1 MTDILI
7 PTNKQYHKIARQV
20 KAIDE
25 SVSGD
30 YTINPTCFNASSP
43 VNRNYSLIHATS
55 DIVIMIDDDIWG
67 FFPGWADK
75 LIEPFSDLN
84 VVMVSARL
92 MKTKTA
98 YGVMMDIPLDLSKP
112 IVESP
117 HDMLPSAC
125 IAFRNDGT
133 RFDENYIGA
142 GFEDSVT
149 GDMPI
154 FIRDKYG
161 NIKIVPI
168 EDLYC
173 ECEDGRVSLSR
184 DIEVWTRNGWSNAHY
199 CYKHTVDKK
208 IYRVRTKNGLICV
221 TGDHSL
227 FSAGKEVKPTDLQ
240 IGDQIDLNIFPET
253 GQGYNH
259 VYNPWFDGFFA
270 ADGTAGIYYKKHND
284 KYTQKIV
291 QAKISKHKEHCID
304 RVCKELGWGKYNFEE
319 KSGKQSYRAALTG
332 KDRESTVIKL
342 IERYYSKN
350 RHKIIPMDILDG
362 SNNVIEE
369 FLNGYTDGDGHIE
382 QRKETFAPRRTWS
395 TKSMALALGIQFICN
410 KLGINTSINTRVD
423 KITINLREN
432 TGNLGTNQTKEC
444 INKPPEDDGTVR
456 GVDDVTHLYAN
467 KDRHTEVYDINT
479 ADGTFVAGLGGIV
492 AHNTDFCRQLNLKYP
507 GGKFLIH
514 NEVKL
519 LHKNE
524 MKNQL
529 SGQLVRNQHY
539 YMHKWGLHGQK

>member
-7 PTNKQYHKIARQV
+7 PTNKPYNKIARQI

-25 SVSGD
+25 SVSGE

-125 IAFRNDGT
+125 IAFKNDGT

-142 GFEDSVT
+142 GFED
-149 GDMPI
+149 
-154 FIRDKYG
+154 
-161 NIKIVPI
+161 
-168 EDLYC
+168 
-173 ECEDGRVSLSR
+173 
-184 DIEVWTRNGWSNAHY
+184 
-199 CYKHTVDKK
+199 
-208 IYRVRTKNGLICV
+208 
-221 TGDHSL
+221 
-227 FSAGKEVKPTDLQ
+227 
-240 IGDQIDLNIFPET
+240 
-253 GQGYNH
+253 
-259 VYNPWFDGFFA
+259 
-270 ADGTAGIYYKKHND
+270 
-284 KYTQKIV
+284 
-291 QAKISKHKEHCID
+291 
-304 RVCKELGWGKYNFEE
+304 
-319 KSGKQSYRAALTG
+319 
-332 KDRESTVIKL
+332 
-342 IERYYSKN
+342 
-350 RHKIIPMDILDG
+350 
-362 SNNVIEE
+362 
-369 FLNGYTDGDGHIE
+369 
-382 QRKETFAPRRTWS
+382 
-395 TKSMALALGIQFICN
+395 
-410 KLGINTSINTRVD
+410 
-423 KITINLREN
+423 
-432 TGNLGTNQTKEC
+432 
-444 INKPPEDDGTVR
+444 
-456 GVDDVTHLYAN
+456 
-467 KDRHTEVYDINT
+467 
-479 ADGTFVAGLGGIV
+479 
-492 AHNTDFCRQLNLKYP
+492 TDFCRQLNLKYP

-539 YMHKWGLHGQK
+539 YMHKWRIRENKDQEG